1 MEKKDSFF
9 AKIHRDGFKW
19 TDSMIISFLVFAMM
33 FIVGSAIALAI
44 GSGIKLLGNENNAEF
59 VSALGDNFGFIGYW
73 IIAYIYLLLVKSEKS
88 ALRAFGREPKGNTVK
103 MLLWGLLIGMV
114 LNALCATVAI
124 LHGDIRITYDSFPVI
139 KILLV
144 FISVFVQS
152 SGEEIICRG
161 VLYQR
166 LRKGYKNP
174 WVAILVSPVAFV
186 IVHMG
191 IPGCTIWAIIS
202 IYLIGVLFCLMVYYF
217 DSLWIAMAI
226 HTAWN
231 FTQNFIF
238 GLPNSGT
245 IYSFSIFKLDQA
257 SVKNTL
263 FYNSE
268 FGVEASITPIIIF
281 VILNAVVHYM
291 MKKKPQTSLDVW
303 ENN

>member
-9 AKIHRDGFKW
+9 VKIHRDGFKW

-73 IIAYIYLLLVKSEKS
+73 IIAYIYLLLVKSEKP

-257 SVKNTL
+257 SVKTL

-281 VILNAVVHYM
+281 VILNAVVLYM
-291 MKKKPQTSLDVW
+291 MKKKPRTSLDVW

>member
-1 MEKKDSFF
+1 
-9 AKIHRDGFKW
+9 
-19 TDSMIISFLVFAMM
+19 MIISFLVFAMM

-73 IIAYIYLLLVKSEKS
+73 IIAYIYLLLVKSEKP

-281 VILNAVVHYM
+281 VILNAVVLYM
-291 MKKKPQTSLDVW
+291 MKKKPKTSLDVW
-303 ENN
+303 ND

>member
-73 IIAYIYLLLVKSEKS
+73 IIAYIYLLLVKSEKP

-191 IPGCTIWAIIS
+191 IPGCTILPYGILFRLTVDSYGDTYCMEFHTEFHFRITQQRH
-202 IYLIGVLFCLMVYYF
+202 YLQFFYI
-217 DSLWIAMAI
+217 
-226 HTAWN
+226 
-231 FTQNFIF
+231 
-238 GLPNSGT
+238 
-245 IYSFSIFKLDQA
+245 QA
-257 SVKNTL
+257 
-263 FYNSE
+263 
-268 FGVEASITPIIIF
+268 
-281 VILNAVVHYM
+281 
-291 MKKKPQTSLDVW
+291 
-303 ENN
+303 

>member
-1 MEKKDSFF
+1 
-9 AKIHRDGFKW
+9 
-19 TDSMIISFLVFAMM
+19 MIISFLVFAMM